1 LYQALKKSLYK
12 PPAFFKGILLPLC
25 QSRTCNLRE
34 AVIIGSVIQKVSIPS
49 LHSSAGLM
57 KIAEM
62 EYCGT
67 NSYFIKLLLDKKY
80 ALPYRVLDAVFEHFK
95 RFLNET
101 RIMPVIWHQYQ
112 KLFERQLNKCS
123 IRPYFMHQIWS
134 IINLYQNLS

>member
-123 IRPYFMHQIWS
+123 IRPYFMHHMEWA
-134 IINLYQNLS
+134 